1 MVQEMD
7 KKGNNMKNLKQRLE
21 LSKKLQEDI
30 YGITGKSSHVSL
42 ESGKKIL
49 TIEQLHK
56 IWPELTPAG
65 FNYTNRSGELVYSR
79 DKKVFGDTITDRPR
93 EYYAIANFLD
103 KNISK
108 RKTVD
113 RGASSYHYKH
123 IVENHIHHYVANG
136 MLIAAAIACGYDM
149 RYNNYCGP
157 NAFFA
162 WSTKDWDPFEYR
174 NNRGHSGPPLDEEWT
189 EAKSKRLKE
198 LLNYDS
204 IPHKLDTYKI

>member
-1 MVQEMD
+1 MD
-7 KKGNNMKNLKQRLE
+7 EKGDNMKNLKERLE
-21 LSKKLQEDI
+21 LSKKINENR
-30 YGITGKSSHVSL
+30 YVGL

-49 TIEQLHK
+49 SVEQLHE

-65 FNYTNRSGELVYSR
+65 FNYKDRWGKLVYSR

-93 EYYAIANFLD
+93 EYYAVANFLD

-113 RGASSYHYKH
+113 RRASSYHYKH

-149 RYNNYCGP
+149 HYNNYCGP

-162 WSTKDWDPFEYR
+162 WSTKKWDPFEYR

-198 LLNYDS
+198 LFGPDS
-204 IPHKLDTYKI
+204 MARRVKI

>member
-1 MVQEMD
+1 MFKE
-7 KKGNNMKNLKQRLE
+7 KLE

-30 YGITGKSSHVSL
+30 YGRTGKASHVSL

-65 FNYTNRSGELVYSR
+65 FNYKDRSGKLVYSKN
-79 DKKVFGDTITDRPR
+79 KKVFGDTITDRPR
-93 EYYAIANFLD
+93 EYYAVANFLD

-108 RKTVD
+108 RKTIYK
-113 RGASSYHYKH
+113 GCSSYHYKH
-123 IVENHIHHYVANG
+123 IVENSIHHYVANG
-136 MLIAAAIACGYDM
+136 MLIAAAIACGYKM
-149 RYNNYCGP
+149 HYNNFCGP

-162 WSTKDWDPFEYR
+162 WSIKDWDPFEYH

-189 EAKSKRLKE
+189 KEKSERLEKLFGPNAPVRVSKE
-198 LLNYDS
+198 WEYL
-204 IPHKLDTYKI
+204 HKKGDRKI

>member
-1 MVQEMD
+1 MIN
-7 KKGNNMKNLKQRLE
+7 KLKEKLE

-30 YGITGKSSHVSL
+30 YGITGKASHVSL

-65 FNYTNRSGELVYSR
+65 FNYKNRQGKLVYSP
-79 DKKVFGDTITDRPR
+79 DKKVFGDTITDRPV
-93 EYYAIANFLD
+93 EYATIANFLD

-113 RGASSYHYKH
+113 KSASSYHYKH
-123 IVENHIHHYVANG
+123 IVENSIHHSVANG

-149 RYNNYCGP
+149 HYNNFCGP

-162 WSTKDWDPFEYR
+162 WSTRDWNPFEYR
-174 NNRGHSGPPLDEEWT
+174 NNKEGHSGPPLDEEWT
-189 EAKSKRLKE
+189 EEKSRRLKE
-198 LLNYDS
+198 LFHS
-204 IPHKLDTYKI
+204 STAPMRVKI

>member
-1 MVQEMD
+1 MD
-7 KKGNNMKNLKQRLE
+7 EKGDNMKNLKERLE
-21 LSKKLQEDI
+21 LSKKINENM
-30 YGITGKSSHVSL
+30 YVGL

-49 TIEQLHK
+49 SVEQLHK

-65 FNYTNRSGELVYSR
+65 FNYKDRLGKWVYSKN
-79 DKKVFGDTITDRPR
+79 KKVFGDTITDRPK
-93 EYYAIANFLD
+93 EYVTIANFLD

-123 IVENHIHHYVANG
+123 IVENSIHHYVANG
-136 MLIAAAIACGYDM
+136 MLIAAAIACGYGM

-162 WSTKDWDPFEYR
+162 WSTKDWNPFEYR
-174 NNRGHSGPPLDEEWT
+174 NNRGHSGHPLDEEWT
-189 EAKSKRLKE
+189 EEKSRRLKE
-198 LLNYDS
+198 LFGPDS
-204 IPHKLDTYKI
+204 MVRRVKI

>member
-1 MVQEMD
+1 MD
-7 KKGNNMKNLKQRLE
+7 EKGNNMKNLKERLE
-21 LSKKLQEDI
+21 LSKKINENR
-30 YGITGKSSHVSL
+30 YVGL

-49 TIEQLHK
+49 SVEQLHE

-65 FNYTNRSGELVYSR
+65 FNYKDRWGKLVYSR

-93 EYYAIANFLD
+93 EYYAVANFLD

-136 MLIAAAIACGYDM
+136 MLIAAAIACGYGM

-162 WSTKDWDPFEYR
+162 WSTKKWDPFEYR

-198 LLNYDS
+198 LFGPDS
-204 IPHKLDTYKI
+204 MARRVKI

>member
-7 KKGNNMKNLKQRLE
+7 EKGDNMKNLKERLE
-21 LSKKLQEDI
+21 LSKKINENM
-30 YGITGKSSHVSL
+30 YVGL

-49 TIEQLHK
+49 SVEQLHK

-65 FNYTNRSGELVYSR
+65 FNYKDRLGKWVYSKN
-79 DKKVFGDTITDRPR
+79 KKVFGDTITDRPK
-93 EYYAIANFLD
+93 EYVTIANFLD

-123 IVENHIHHYVANG
+123 IVENSIHHYVANG
-136 MLIAAAIACGYDM
+136 MLIAAAIACGYGM

-189 EAKSKRLKE
+189 EEKSRRLKE
-198 LLNYDS
+198 LFGPDS
-204 IPHKLDTYKI
+204 MVRQVKI

>member
-1 MVQEMD
+1 MD
-7 KKGNNMKNLKQRLE
+7 KKGDNMKNLKERLE
-21 LSKKLQEDI
+21 LSKKINENR
-30 YGITGKSSHVSL
+30 YVGL

-49 TIEQLHK
+49 SVEQLHE

-65 FNYTNRSGELVYSR
+65 FNYKDRWGKLVYSR

-93 EYYAIANFLD
+93 EYYAVANFLD

-108 RKTVD
+108 RKTVV

-162 WSTKDWDPFEYR
+162 WSTKKWDPFEYR

-198 LLNYDS
+198 LFGPDS
-204 IPHKLDTYKI
+204 MARRVKI

>member
-1 MVQEMD
+1 MRSLNIYLVIYITS
-7 KKGNNMKNLKQRLE
+7 KLLSLLVKFLKQMN
-21 LSKKLQEDI
+21 
-30 YGITGKSSHVSL
+30 
-42 ESGKKIL
+42 
-49 TIEQLHK
+49 
-56 IWPELTPAG
+56 G
-65 FNYTNRSGELVYSR
+65 FSTTEIFSY
-79 DKKVFGDTITDRPR
+79 
-93 EYYAIANFLD
+93 

-162 WSTKDWDPFEYR
+162 WSTKDWNPFEYR
-174 NNRGHSGPPLDEEWT
+174 NNPGHSGPPLDEEWT

>member
-7 KKGNNMKNLKQRLE
+7 EKGDNMKNLKERLE
-21 LSKKLQEDI
+21 LSKKINENR
-30 YGITGKSSHVSL
+30 YVGL

-49 TIEQLHK
+49 SVEQLHE

-65 FNYTNRSGELVYSR
+65 FNYKDRWGKLVYSR

-93 EYYAIANFLD
+93 EYYAVANFLD

-108 RKTVD
+108 RKTVV

-162 WSTKDWDPFEYR
+162 WSTKKWDPFEYR

-198 LLNYDS
+198 LFGPDS
-204 IPHKLDTYKI
+204 MARRVKI